1 MKKVSR
7 QLPKMEAGIAKP
19 KMTVGLDLG
28 DRFSHYCLLN
38 GDGEVVEE
46 GRVQSTEAALR
57 RHFEGED
64 RLRIALECGTHSPW
78 ASRLL
83 NALGHQVIV
92 ANARKIPAITGSE
105 SKNDRNDAEKLAR
118 FAAYDPKLLSPLEHR
133 SQTRQVDLNLIH
145 ARATLVRARTM
156 IVNALRGLIKS
167 AGGRLPACST
177 ESLPARAP
185 AAVPPALLEV
195 ATPLIEQIAL
205 LNAQIDGMS
214 KQIDKLADKY
224 PEIALLRTAP
234 GVGPIVAAAYVL
246 TLDRPDTASNR
257 SAGAFLGLRPGQSQS
272 GGADPQR
279 RISKTGDSCLRS
291 LLVQSAQYILGRFG
305 PDSELR
311 RWGLKLA
318 ATGGKRGKKRA
329 IVAVARKLAVM
340 LHSMWRNGQPFQPFP
355 QTGVPGNPTLGAGV
369 QQAAV
374 VA

>member
-1 MKKVSR
+1 LNP
-7 QLPKMEAGIAKP
+7 Q
-19 KMTVGLDLG
+19 G
-28 DRFSHYCLLN
+28 D
-38 GDGEVVEE
+38 VVEE
-46 GRVQSTEAALR
+46 GRMQSTEAALR
-57 RHFEGED
+57 RHFEDEPEM
-64 RLRIALECGTHSPW
+64 RIALECGTHSPW
-78 ASRLL
+78 VSRLL
-83 NALGHQVIV
+83 TALGHQVIV

-118 FAAYDPKLLSPLEHR
+118 FAAYDPKLLSPLQHR
-133 SQTRQVDLNLIH
+133 SSERQLDLNLIH

-156 IVNALRGLIKS
+156 IVNALRGLVKS

-185 AAVPPALLEV
+185 AAIPPALAAV
-195 ATPLIEQIAL
+195 ATPLVQQIAL
-205 LNAQIDGMS
+205 LNAQIEGMD
-214 KQIDKLADKY
+214 KQVEKLGAKY
-224 PEIALLRTAP
+224 PEIGLLRTVP

-257 SAGAFLGLRPGQSQS
+257 SAGAFVGLRPGQSQS
-272 GGADPQR
+272 GDSDPQR

-329 IVAVARKLAVM
+329 IVAVARKLAVV
-340 LHSMWRNGQPFQPFP
+340 LHAMWRSGQRFQPFP
-355 QTGVPGNPTLGAGV
+355 QPAT
-369 QQAAV
+369 AA
-374 VA
+374 A

>member
-1 MKKVSR
+1 
-7 QLPKMEAGIAKP
+7 MEVAEKP
-19 KMTVGLDLG
+19 EMTLGLDMG
-28 DRFSHYCLLN
+28 DRYSHYCLLN
-38 GDGEVVEE
+38 PQGDVVEE
-46 GRVQSTEAALR
+46 GRMQSTEAALR
-57 RHFEGED
+57 RHFEDEPEM
-64 RLRIALECGTHSPW
+64 RIALECGTHSPW
-78 ASRLL
+78 VSRLL
-83 NALGHQVIV
+83 TALGHQVIV

-118 FAAYDPKLLSPLEHR
+118 FAAYDPKLLSPLQHR
-133 SQTRQVDLNLIH
+133 SSERQLDLNLIH

-156 IVNALRGLIKS
+156 IVNALRGLVKS

-185 AAVPPALLEV
+185 AAIPPALAAV
-195 ATPLIEQIAL
+195 ATPLVQQIAL
-205 LNAQIDGMS
+205 LNAQIEGMD
-214 KQIDKLADKY
+214 KQVEKLGAKY
-224 PEIALLRTAP
+224 PEIGLLRTVP

-257 SAGAFLGLRPGQSQS
+257 SAGAFVGLRPGQSQS
-272 GGADPQR
+272 GDSDPQR

-329 IVAVARKLAVM
+329 IVAVARKLAVV
-340 LHSMWRNGQPFQPFP
+340 LHAMWRSGQRFQPFP
-355 QTGVPGNPTLGAGV
+355 QPAT
-369 QQAAV
+369 AA
-374 VA
+374 A

>member
-1 MKKVSR
+1 
-7 QLPKMEAGIAKP
+7 MEVAEKP
-19 KMTVGLDLG
+19 EMTLGLDMG
-28 DRFSHYCLLN
+28 DRYSHYCLLN
-38 GDGEVVEE
+38 PQGDVVEE
-46 GRVQSTEAALR
+46 GRMQSTEAALR
-57 RHFEGED
+57 RHFEDEPEM
-64 RLRIALECGTHSPW
+64 RIALECGTHSPW
-78 ASRLL
+78 VSRLL
-83 NALGHQVIV
+83 TALGHQVIV

-118 FAAYDPKLLSPLEHR
+118 FAAYDPKLLSPLQHR
-133 SQTRQVDLNLIH
+133 SSERQLDLNLIH

-156 IVNALRGLIKS
+156 IVNALRGLVKS

-185 AAVPPALLEV
+185 AAIPPALAAV
-195 ATPLIEQIAL
+195 ATPLVQQIAL
-205 LNAQIDGMS
+205 LNAQIEGMD
-214 KQIDKLADKY
+214 KQVEKLGAKY
-224 PEIALLRTAP
+224 PEIGLLRTVP

-257 SAGAFLGLRPGQSQS
+257 SAGAFVGLRPGQSQS
-272 GGADPQR
+272 GDSDPQR

-329 IVAVARKLAVM
+329 IVAVARKLAVV
-340 LHSMWRNGQPFQPFP
+340 LHAMWRSGQRFHPFP
-355 QTGVPGNPTLGAGV
+355 QPAT
-369 QQAAV
+369 AA
-374 VA
+374 A